1 MEKVDVRGLSCPMP
15 VIKTKKVI
23 DQGVNQLLVVG
34 TSQVSKENVSKLA
47 KTNGYEV
54 KTTVDNKDNWEMELS
69 KVK

>member
-23 DQGVNQLLVVG
+23 DQGVKELLVVG

-47 KTNGYEV
+47 KSNGYQV
-54 KTTVDNKDNWEMELS
+54 NMKVDNKDEWEMELS
-69 KVK
+69 K